1 MCLPLNISLFKYFV
15 FCIVHAQY
23 SQELTLKLEKLTE
36 ERGKKKKLLEN
47 EVTSTLTTQVGQIH
61 LYNWPIK

>member
-1 MCLPLNISLFKYFV
+1 M
-15 FCIVHAQY
+15 FCVVHAQY

-47 EVTSTLTTQVGQIH
+47 EVTSTLTTQVGQIR
-61 LYNWPIK
+61 LSNWPIK